1 MLTINNT
8 IETMAK
14 MNWRERYKL
23 YADYIADLEM
33 PEYKQDSLDFG
44 RWLGA
49 IEDHILDM
57 PETELDVQE
66 VLYLYI
72 VERADVDLYDDA
84 EQMPNVLGTL
94 EGDWCLMALD
104 YANAE
109 DDAQDWF
116 AEMEHLYHMWVNKV
130 GEEFADSYSTGDGVP
145 TLEELEGQLK

>member
-1 MLTINNT
+1 MLTIDTT
-8 IETMAK
+8 IKTMNALT
-14 MNWRERYKL
+14 WRERYNL

-49 IEDHILDM
+49 VEDHILDM

-72 VERADVDLYDDA
+72 IERSDVRLDDDA
-84 EQMPNVLGTL
+84 EQMPNVLSAL
-94 EGDWCLMALD
+94 DGDWCLLALD
-104 YANAE
+104 CANAE

-116 AEMEHLYHMWVNKV
+116 AEMEHLYHIWTDKV
-130 GEEFADSYSTGDGVP
+130 GEAFADTYDKCDGVP
-145 TLEELEGQLK
+145 TFAELEGQLR

>member
-1 MLTINNT
+1 MLTITNT
-8 IETMAK
+8 IKAMEK

-57 PETELDVQE
+57 PETELSVQE

-84 EQMPNVLGTL
+84 EQMPNVLSTL

>member
-1 MLTINNT
+1 MLTINTT
-8 IETMAK
+8 IETMNA

-72 VERADVDLYDDA
+72 VERADVDLYDDT
-84 EQMPNVLGTL
+84 EQMPNVLSTL